1 MSIDYTSL
9 HTVTFYLMYACLALA
24 IFVCVERLIYYVQTQ
39 RHARELENAVTG
51 HVGRLDALPH
61 DLLQRTSLPSEVL
74 RAMLA
79 EMRQVRSADDLQN
92 LSSAVFLATRSKLQ
106 KNLWLLDT
114 IVTAAPLL
122 GLLGTILGII
132 ETFTTLAQHGISD
145 PKGVSAGIGTALLA
159 TAMGITVALIGLV
172 FLNHFHDRVDRISEH
187 LKVLLLRS
195 AIRREAA

>member
-9 HTVTFYLMYACLALA
+9 HTITFYLMYACLALA

-79 EMRQVRSADDLQN
+79 EMRQVRSADDVQN

>member
-1 MSIDYTSL
+1 MHIDYTSL
-9 HTVTFYLMYACLALA
+9 HTATFYLMYVCLALA
-24 IFVCVERLIYYVQTQ
+24 IFVCVERLVYYVQTQ
-39 RHARELENAVTG
+39 RHARELEVAVTG
-51 HVGRLDALPH
+51 HAGELHLLPKSLIER
-61 DLLQRTSLPSEVL
+61 DSLPAQAL
-74 RAMLA
+74 RTMMADMKQA
-79 EMRQVRSADDLQN
+79 RSAEDIQH
-92 LSSAVFLATRSKLQ
+92 LSSAVFLSTKSRMQ
-106 KNLWLLDT
+106 KNLWILDT

-132 ETFTTLAQHGISD
+132 ETFTTLAEHGISD

-195 AIRREAA
+195 AVRHEVA